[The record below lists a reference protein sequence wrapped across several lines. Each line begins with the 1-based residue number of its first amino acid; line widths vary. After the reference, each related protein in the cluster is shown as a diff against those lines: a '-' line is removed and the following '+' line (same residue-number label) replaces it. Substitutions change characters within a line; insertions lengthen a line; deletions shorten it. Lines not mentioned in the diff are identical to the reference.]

1 MSRRRNG
8 INRAAAALG
17 INKYKIG
24 VSKSGVI
31 VADQRIIESMIGSTF
46 GRLTVIKGRQIIKLV
61 QPDGYVSALVV
72 RK

>member
-8 INRAAAALG
+8 TNRAAAALG

-31 VADQRIIESMIGSTF
+31 VSRPKNNRIYDWKYVWEIDSDKKSA
-46 GRLTVIKGRQIIKLV
+46 KL
-61 QPDGYVSALVV
+61 
-72 RK
+72 

>member
-8 INRAAAALG
+8 TNRAAAALG

-31 VADQRIIESMIGSTF
+31 VNRPKNNRIYDWKYVWEIDSDKKSA
-46 GRLTVIKGRQIIKLV
+46 KL
-61 QPDGYVSALVV
+61 
-72 RK
+72 